1 MPLAAPFV
9 WIEARGS
16 VAERSVGL
24 VETQYVT
31 LFEPPHEL
39 RLDSGEKLGPITVAY
54 ETYGELNADRTNA
67 VLLCH
72 ALSGDAH
79 AAGRNSPEDAKPGWW
94 DDMVG
99 PGKGF
104 DTSRYFAICANVI
117 GGCMG
122 TTGPSSV
129 NPRTGRPYGLAFP
142 VVTIGDMV
150 RVQRELIRR
159 LGIDTLLCVS
169 GGSMGGMQVLQWAVD
184 YPEVVRSA
192 IPIATAA
199 QQSAQGIAFDVVGRR
214 AIMSDPKWRGGNYYA
229 FNDPPLDGLA
239 LARMVGHITYLSEM
253 SMRRKFGRRLQDR
266 ERYGYDFATEFQV
279 ESYLYYQG
287 DKFTQRFDANTY
299 LYITKAIDY
308 FDLTGGKVSLTEAL
322 RRATAKFLVIGFT
335 SDWLYP
341 PSQCRE
347 IVSAL
352 KANNVD
358 VSYCEIE
365 SDYGHDAFLLE
376 VEEQER
382 LIGNFLASAAREWGV
397 A

>member
-1 MPLAAPFV
+1 M
-9 WIEARGS
+9 EQGS
-16 VAERSVGL
+16 VGI

-31 LFEPPHEL
+31 LFEPPNEL
-39 RLDSGEKLGPITVAY
+39 RLESGEKLGPITVAY
-54 ETYGELNADRTNA
+54 ETYGTLNEGRSNA
-67 VLLCH
+67 VMICH

-79 AAGRNSPEDAKPGWW
+79 VAGRHHPDDPKPGWW

-104 DTSRYFAICANVI
+104 DTEKYFVICANVI

-122 TTGPSSV
+122 TTGPSSM

-142 VVTIGDMV
+142 VVTIRDMV
-150 RVQRELIRR
+150 RVHRELLRY
-159 LGIDTLLCVS
+159 LEIDTLLSVS
-169 GGSMGGMQVLQWAVD
+169 GGSMGGMQVLQWAID
-184 YPEVVRSA
+184 YPDMVRSA

-214 AIMSDPKWRGGNYYA
+214 AIMSDPKWRGGNYYD
-229 FNDPPLDGLA
+229 FHDPPIDGLA
-239 LARMVGHITYLSEM
+239 LARMVGHITYLSEA

-266 ERYGYDFATEFQV
+266 ARLGYDFSTEFQV

-299 LYITKAIDY
+299 LYISKAIDY
-308 FDLTGGKVSLTEAL
+308 FDLTNGKRSLAEAF
-322 RRATAKFLVIGFT
+322 RNVRAKFLVIAFT

-341 PSQCRE
+341 AEQSKE
-347 IVSAL
+347 IVRAL

-376 VEEQER
+376 VEEERR
-382 LIGNFLASAAREWGV
+382 LISNFLAAVAREANGV
-397 A
+397 AVHG

>member
-1 MPLAAPFV
+1 MQP
-9 WIEARGS
+9 
-16 VAERSVGL
+16 RSVGIVKTEY
-24 VETQYVT
+24 VE
-31 LFEPPHEL
+31 LFQPPNEL
-39 RLDSGEKLGPITVAY
+39 RLDSGEKIGPITVAY
-54 ETYGELNADRTNA
+54 ETYGTLNADRSNA
-67 VLLCH
+67 ILLCH

-79 AAGRNSPEDAKPGWW
+79 AAGRNSEEDAKPGWW

-104 DTSRYFAICANVI
+104 DTSKYFCICANVI

-122 TTGPSSV
+122 STGPSST
-129 NPRTGRPYGLAFP
+129 NLRTGRPYGLSFP
-142 VVTIGDMV
+142 VVTIADMV
-150 RVQRELIRR
+150 RVQRELMRH
-159 LGIDTLLCVS
+159 LGIERLMCVS
-169 GGSMGGMQVLQWAVD
+169 GGSMGGMQALQWTVD
-184 YPEVVRSA
+184 YPEMVLSA
-192 IPIATAA
+192 IPIASAA
-199 QQSAQGIAFDVVGRR
+199 QQSSQGIAFDVVGRR

-229 FNDPPLDGLA
+229 FGDPPLDGLA
-239 LARMVGHITYLSEM
+239 LARMVAHITYLSEV

-308 FDLTGGKVSLTEAL
+308 FDLAASKGSLAEAL
-322 RRATAKFLVIGFT
+322 REVTAKFLVIAFT
-335 SDWLYP
+335 SDWLYLP
-341 PSQCRE
+341 AQSRE

-352 KANNVD
+352 KVNNVD

-382 LIGNFLASAAREWGV
+382 LIGNFLSGVAREHGIV
-397 A
+397 

>member
-1 MPLAAPFV
+1 MQQ
-9 WIEARGS
+9 
-16 VAERSVGL
+16 RSVGL
-24 VETQYVT
+24 VKTQYVQ
-31 LFEPPHEL
+31 LFEPPSEL

-54 ETYGELNADRTNA
+54 ETYGTLNADRSNA
-67 VLLCH
+67 ILLCH

-79 AAGRNSPEDAKPGWW
+79 AAGRNSQEDAKPGWW

-104 DTSRYFAICANVI
+104 DTEKYFAICANVI

-122 TTGPSSV
+122 STGPAST
-129 NPRTGRPYGLAFP
+129 NPRTGRPYGLSFP
-142 VVTIGDMV
+142 VVTIADMV
-150 RVQRELIRR
+150 RVQRELVRH
-159 LGIDTLLCVS
+159 LGIERLLSVC
-169 GGSMGGMQVLQWAVD
+169 GGSMGGMQVLQWTVD
-184 YPEVVRSA
+184 YPEMVLSA

-199 QQSAQGIAFDVVGRR
+199 QQSSQGIAFDVVGRR

-229 FNDPPLDGLA
+229 FGDPPLDGLA
-239 LARMVGHITYLSEM
+239 LARMVGHITYLSEV

-308 FDLTGGKVSLTEAL
+308 FDLAASKGSLAEAL
-322 RRATAKFLVIGFT
+322 RDVTAKFLVIAFT
-335 SDWLYP
+335 SDWLYL
-341 PSQCRE
+341 PSQARE

-352 KANNVD
+352 KGNNLD
-358 VSYCEIE
+358 VSYCEIT

-382 LIGNFLASAAREWGV
+382 LIGNFLAGVAREHGI

>member
-1 MPLAAPFV
+1 MDT
-9 WIEARGS
+9 
-16 VAERSVGL
+16 RSVGI

-31 LFEPPHEL
+31 LFEPPNEL
-39 RLDSGEKLGPITVAY
+39 QLDSGEKLGPITVAY
-54 ETYGELNADRTNA
+54 ETYGTLNQERSNA

-72 ALSGDAH
+72 ALSGSAH
-79 AAGRNSPEDAKPGWW
+79 AAGYHEGDAKPGWW

-104 DTSRYFAICANVI
+104 DTDKYFMICANVI
-117 GGCMG
+117 GGCSG
-122 TTGPSSV
+122 TTGPSSI

-142 VVTIGDMV
+142 VVTIADMV
-150 RVQRELIRR
+150 RVQRELLRY
-159 LGIDTLLCVS
+159 LGINSLLSVS
-169 GGSMGGMQVLQWAVD
+169 GGSMGGMQVLQMAVD
-184 YPEVVRSA
+184 YPEMVRSA
-192 IPIATAA
+192 IPIATAPL
-199 QQSAQGIAFDVVGRR
+199 QSAQGIAFDVVGRR
-214 AIMSDPKWRGGNYYA
+214 AIMSDPKWRGGNYLS

-266 ERYGYDFATEFQV
+266 ERYGYDFSTEFEV

-308 FDLTGGKVSLTEAL
+308 FDLTNGKRSLAEAL
-322 RRATAKFLVIGFT
+322 RGVRSKFLVIAFS

-341 PSQCRE
+341 PAQSKA

-352 KANNVD
+352 KANDVD

-382 LIGNFLASAAREWGV
+382 LISNFLAAVARETV
-397 A
+397 ISDPH

>member
-1 MPLAAPFV
+1 M
-9 WIEARGS
+9 G
-16 VAERSVGL
+16 ERSVGI
-24 VETQYVT
+24 VRTEYVS
-31 LFEPPHEL
+31 LFEPPNEL

-54 ETYGELNADRTNA
+54 ETYGELNADRSNA
-67 VLLCH
+67 ILLCH

-79 AAGRNSPEDAKPGWW
+79 AAGRHSPDDAKPGWW

-104 DTSRYFAICANVI
+104 DTSRYFVICSNVI

-122 TTGPSSV
+122 TTGPGSI

-142 VVTIGDMV
+142 VVTIADMV
-150 RVQRELIRR
+150 RVQRELVRH
-159 LGIDTLLCVS
+159 LGIESLLCVS
-169 GGSMGGMQVLQWAVD
+169 GGSMGGMQALQWAVD
-184 YPEVVRSA
+184 YPDMVRSV

-214 AIMSDPKWRGGNYYA
+214 AIMSDPKWRGGNYYT
-229 FNDPPLDGLA
+229 FNDPPVDGLA
-239 LARMVGHITYLSEM
+239 LARMVGHITYLSEV

-308 FDLTGGKVSLTEAL
+308 FDLTNGKASLTEAF
-322 RRATAKFLVIGFT
+322 REVRAKFLVIAFS
-335 SDWLYP
+335 SDWLYL
-341 PSQCRE
+341 PSQSRE

-358 VSYCEIE
+358 VSYCEIQ

-376 VEEQER
+376 VEEQES
-382 LIGNFLASAAREWGV
+382 LISNFLTAVARESGI

>member
-1 MPLAAPFV
+1 MAA
-9 WIEARGS
+9 IIDEH
-16 VAERSVGL
+16 SVGI
-24 VETQYVT
+24 VETKYVT
-31 LFEPPHEL
+31 LFEPPNEL
-39 RLDSGEKLGPITVAY
+39 RLDSGERLGPITVAY
-54 ETYGELNADRTNA
+54 ETYGKLNKDRSNA
-67 VLLCH
+67 ILLCH

-79 AAGRNSPEDAKPGWW
+79 AAGWHSPHDAKPGWW
-94 DDMVG
+94 DVMVG

-104 DTSRYFAICANVI
+104 DTSKYFCICSNVI

-122 TTGPSSV
+122 TTGPSSI
-129 NPRTGRPYGLAFP
+129 NPRTGRPYGLSFP
-142 VVTIGDMV
+142 VVTIADMV
-150 RVQRELIRR
+150 RVQRELLRY
-159 LGIDTLLCVS
+159 LGIETLLSVS

-184 YPEVVRSA
+184 YPDMVRSA

-229 FNDPPLDGLA
+229 FNDPPVDGLA
-239 LARMVGHITYLSEM
+239 LARMVGHITYLSEA

-287 DKFTQRFDANTY
+287 DKFTQRFDANSY

-308 FDLTGGKVSLTEAL
+308 FDLTNGKRSLAEAF
-322 RRATAKFLVIGFT
+322 RNVRAKFLVIAFS

-341 PSQCRE
+341 PAQSRE
-347 IVSAL
+347 IVAAL

-376 VEEQER
+376 VEEQR
-382 LIGNFLASAAREWGV
+382 KLISNFLAAVAREFNV
-397 A
+397 SEPE

>member
-1 MPLAAPFV
+1 MD
-9 WIEARGS
+9 
-16 VAERSVGL
+16 ERSVGI
-24 VETQYVT
+24 VQTQYVT
-31 LFEPPHEL
+31 LFEPPNEL
-39 RLDSGEKLGPITVAY
+39 TLDSGERLGPITVAY
-54 ETYGELNADRTNA
+54 ETYGRLNEDRSNA
-67 VLLCH
+67 ILLCH

-79 AAGRNSPEDAKPGWW
+79 AAGRHQPDDPKPGWW

-104 DTSRYFAICANVI
+104 DTSKYFCICSNVI

-129 NPRTGRPYGLAFP
+129 NPRTGRPYGLSFP
-142 VVTIGDMV
+142 VVTIADMV
-150 RVQRELIRR
+150 RVQRELLRH
-159 LGIDTLLCVS
+159 LGIESLLSIS
-169 GGSMGGMQVLQWAVD
+169 GGSMGGFQVLQWMVD
-184 YPEVVRSA
+184 YPEMVRST
-192 IPIATAA
+192 IPIATSA

-308 FDLTGGKVSLTEAL
+308 FDLTNGKRALAEAFRRFAGKV
-322 RRATAKFLVIGFT
+322 LVIAFT
-335 SDWLYP
+335 SDWLYLP
-341 PSQCRE
+341 AQCKE

-352 KANNVD
+352 KANDVD

-376 VEEQER
+376 VDEQER
-382 LIGNFLASAAREWGV
+382 LIRHFLSAVARENGV
-397 A
+397 SEPR

>member
-1 MPLAAPFV
+1 MQQ
-9 WIEARGS
+9 
-16 VAERSVGL
+16 RSVGL
-24 VETQYVT
+24 VETQYVR
-31 LFEPPHEL
+31 LFEPPNEL
-39 RLDSGEKLGPITVAY
+39 WLDSGEKLGPVTVAY
-54 ETYGELNADRTNA
+54 ETYGTLNADRSNA
-67 VLLCH
+67 ILLCH

-79 AAGRNSPEDAKPGWW
+79 AAGRNTPEDAKPGWW

-104 DTSRYFAICANVI
+104 DTEKYFAICSNVI

-122 TTGPSSV
+122 STGPSST
-129 NPRTGRPYGLAFP
+129 NPRTGSPYGLSFP
-142 VVTIGDMV
+142 VVTIADMV
-150 RVQRELIRR
+150 RVQRELVRH
-159 LGIDTLLCVS
+159 LGIERLMCVS

-184 YPEVVRSA
+184 YPEMVLSA

-199 QQSAQGIAFDVVGRR
+199 QQSSQGIAFDVVGRR
-214 AIMSDPKWRGGNYYA
+214 AIMSDPNWRGGNYYG
-229 FNDPPLDGLA
+229 FGDPPLDGLA
-239 LARMVGHITYLSEM
+239 LARMVGHITYLSEV

-308 FDLTGGKVSLTEAL
+308 FDLGASKGSLAEAL
-322 RRATAKFLVIGFT
+322 RDVTAKFLVIAFS
-335 SDWLYP
+335 SDWLYL
-341 PSQCRE
+341 PSQSRE

-352 KANNVD
+352 KVNNLD
-358 VSYCEIE
+358 VSYCEMT

-382 LIGNFLASAAREWGV
+382 LIGNFLAGVARENGI

>member
-1 MPLAAPFV
+1 M
-9 WIEARGS
+9 EQGS
-16 VAERSVGL
+16 VGI

-31 LFEPPHEL
+31 LFEPPNEL
-39 RLDSGEKLGPITVAY
+39 RLESGEKLGPITVAY
-54 ETYGELNADRTNA
+54 ETYGTLNEGRSNA
-67 VLLCH
+67 VMICH

-79 AAGRNSPEDAKPGWW
+79 VAGRHHPDDPKPGWW

-104 DTSRYFAICANVI
+104 DTEKYFVICANVI

-122 TTGPSSV
+122 TTGPSSM

-142 VVTIGDMV
+142 VVTIRDMV
-150 RVQRELIRR
+150 RVHRELLRY
-159 LGIDTLLCVS
+159 LEIDTLLSVS
-169 GGSMGGMQVLQWAVD
+169 GGSMGGMQVLQWAID
-184 YPEVVRSA
+184 YPDMVRSA

-214 AIMSDPKWRGGNYYA
+214 AIMSDPKWRGGNYYD
-229 FNDPPLDGLA
+229 FHDPPIDGLA
-239 LARMVGHITYLSEM
+239 LARMVGHITYLSEA

-266 ERYGYDFATEFQV
+266 ARLGYDFSTEFQV

-299 LYITKAIDY
+299 LYISKAIDY
-308 FDLTGGKVSLTEAL
+308 FDLTNGKRSLAEAF
-322 RRATAKFLVIGFT
+322 RNVKAKFLVIAFT

-341 PSQCRE
+341 AEQSKE
-347 IVSAL
+347 IVRAL

-376 VEEQER
+376 VEEERR
-382 LIGNFLASAAREWGV
+382 LISNFLAAVAREANGV
-397 A
+397 AVHG

>member
-1 MPLAAPFV
+1 MD
-9 WIEARGS
+9 
-16 VAERSVGL
+16 ERSVGI

-31 LFEPPHEL
+31 LFEPPNEL
-39 RLDSGEKLGPITVAY
+39 QLDSGEKLGPITVAY
-54 ETYGELNADRTNA
+54 ETYGQLNAERSNA
-67 VLLCH
+67 ILLCH

-79 AAGRNSPEDAKPGWW
+79 AAGKHHPSDVKCGWW

-104 DTSRYFAICANVI
+104 DTNKYFCICSNVI

-122 TTGPSSV
+122 TTGPSSI

-142 VVTIGDMV
+142 VVTIADMV
-150 RVQRELIRR
+150 RVQRELLRYLEIPS
-159 LGIDTLLCVS
+159 LLSIS
-169 GGSMGGMQVLQWAVD
+169 GGSMGGFQVLQWAVD
-184 YPEVVRSA
+184 YPEMVRSA

-266 ERYGYDFATEFQV
+266 ERYGYDFSTEFQV

-299 LYITKAIDY
+299 LYISKAIDY
-308 FDLTGGKVSLTEAL
+308 FDLTNGKRSLAEAL
-322 RRATAKFLVIGFT
+322 RNVKAKFLVVAFT
-335 SDWLYP
+335 SDWLYTP
-341 PSQCRE
+341 AQSKA

-382 LIGNFLASAAREWGV
+382 LIGNFLSAVAREVV
-397 A
+397 ADEVR

>member
-1 MPLAAPFV
+1 MD
-9 WIEARGS
+9 
-16 VAERSVGL
+16 ERSVGI
-24 VETQYVT
+24 VQTQYVR
-31 LFEPPHEL
+31 LFEPPNEL

-54 ETYGELNADRTNA
+54 ETYGELNADRSNA
-67 VLLCH
+67 IMLCH

-79 AAGRNSPEDAKPGWW
+79 AAGRHSPDDAKPGWW

-104 DTSRYFAICANVI
+104 DTSRYFVICANVI

-122 TTGPSSV
+122 TTGPSSI

-142 VVTIGDMV
+142 VVTVADMV
-150 RVQRELIRR
+150 RVHRELLRH
-159 LGIDTLLCVS
+159 LGIESLLSVS

-184 YPEVVRSA
+184 YPDVVRSA

-229 FNDPPLDGLA
+229 FNDPPVDGLA
-239 LARMVGHITYLSEM
+239 LARMVGHITYLSEL

-287 DKFTQRFDANTY
+287 DKFTERFDANTY

-308 FDLTGGKVSLTEAL
+308 FDLTNGKASLVEAF
-322 RRATAKFLVIGFT
+322 RGVRAKFLVIAFS
-335 SDWLYP
+335 SDWLYL
-341 PSQCRE
+341 PSQSRE

-352 KANNVD
+352 KANDVD

-376 VEEQER
+376 VEEQES
-382 LIGNFLASAAREWGV
+382 LIRNFLAAVARESGV
-397 A
+397 T

>member
-1 MPLAAPFV
+1 MND
-9 WIEARGS
+9 
-16 VAERSVGL
+16 RSVGV
-24 VETQYVT
+24 VETKQVT
-31 LFEPPHEL
+31 LFESPDEL

-54 ETYGELNADRTNA
+54 ETYGQLDADHSNAI
-67 VLLCH
+67 LLCH

-79 AAGRNSPEDAKPGWW
+79 AAGRHSEDDPKTGWW
-94 DDMVG
+94 DVMVG

-104 DTSRYFAICANVI
+104 DTEKYFVICANVI

-122 TTGPSSV
+122 STGPSSI
-129 NPRTGRPYGLAFP
+129 NPRTGRPYGLSFP

-150 RVQRELIRR
+150 RVQRELLRY
-159 LGIDTLLCVS
+159 LGIESLHTVS
-169 GGSMGGMQVLQWAVD
+169 GGSMGGMQVLQWTID
-184 YPEVVRSA
+184 YPDMVRSA
-192 IPIATAA
+192 IPIATAS

-229 FNDPPLDGLA
+229 FNDPPVDGLA
-239 LARMVGHITYLSEM
+239 LARMVGHITYLSEV

-266 ERYGYDFATEFQV
+266 ERYGYNFSTEFQV

-299 LYITKAIDY
+299 LYVTKAIDY
-308 FDLTGGKVSLTEAL
+308 FDLANGKQSLAAAL
-322 RRATAKFLVIGFT
+322 AAAKAKFLLIAFS
-335 SDWLYP
+335 SDWLYSP
-341 PSQCRE
+341 ADSRR

-352 KANNVD
+352 KSNDID
-358 VSYCEIE
+358 VSYCEIH

-382 LIGNFLASAAREWGV
+382 LITNFLNAVPKGAPAGGGR
-397 A
+397 

>member
-1 MPLAAPFV
+1 MQQ
-9 WIEARGS
+9 
-16 VAERSVGL
+16 RSVGL
-24 VETQYVT
+24 VETQYVR
-31 LFEPPHEL
+31 LFEPPNEL
-39 RLDSGEKLGPITVAY
+39 WLDSGEKLGPVTVAY
-54 ETYGELNADRTNA
+54 ETYGTLNADRSNA
-67 VLLCH
+67 ILLCH

-79 AAGRNSPEDAKPGWW
+79 AAGRNTPEDAKPGWW

-104 DTSRYFAICANVI
+104 DTEKYFAICSNVI

-122 TTGPSSV
+122 STGPSST
-129 NPRTGRPYGLAFP
+129 NPRTGSPYGLSFP
-142 VVTIGDMV
+142 VVTIADMV
-150 RVQRELIRR
+150 RVQRELVRH
-159 LGIDTLLCVS
+159 LGIERLMCVS

-184 YPEVVRSA
+184 YPEMVLSA

-199 QQSAQGIAFDVVGRR
+199 QQSSQGIAFDVVGRR
-214 AIMSDPKWRGGNYYA
+214 AIMSDPNWRGGNYYG
-229 FNDPPLDGLA
+229 FGDPPLDGLA
-239 LARMVGHITYLSEM
+239 LARMVGHITYLSEV

-308 FDLTGGKVSLTEAL
+308 FDLGASKGSLAEAL
-322 RRATAKFLVIGFT
+322 RDVTAKFLVIAFT
-335 SDWLYP
+335 SDWLYL
-341 PSQCRE
+341 PSQSRE

-352 KANNVD
+352 KVNNLD
-358 VSYCEIE
+358 VSYCEMT

-382 LIGNFLASAAREWGV
+382 LIGNFLAGVARENGI